1 MPKLSPD
8 LKEAILLMPAAEK
21 DKLLLRLVAKDAK
34 LCQKLEFE
42 LLEEGA
48 SLEERRAEIRETIDR
63 LAVGHHYSPGWLMMD
78 MRSVNGTITAHVKT
92 TKDKMGEISLT
103 LYLLNRVYDEQ
114 MPHLAKYSSRSDTLA
129 AYVAKRTQ
137 FVLHKLEKL
146 HPDYYVEF
154 EEDVNK
160 LLGYVHAT
168 APATYAKE
176 LHLPRQWQY

>member
-1 MPKLSPD
+1 
-8 LKEAILLMPAAEK
+8 
-21 DKLLLRLVAKDAK
+21 AKDAK
-34 LCQKLEFE
+34 LCQKLEYE
-42 LLEEGA
+42 LLEEGT
-48 SLEERRAEIRETIDR
+48 SLQERRTDIRAAIDQ
-63 LAVGHHYSPGWLMMD
+63 LAVGQHYSPGWLMMD
-78 MRSVNGTITAHVKT
+78 MRGVNGMITAHVKT
-92 TKDKMGEISLT
+92 TKDKMGEIALT

-137 FVLHKLEKL
+137 FIVQKLEKL
-146 HPDYYVEF
+146 HPDYYIEF

-160 LLGYVHAT
+160 LLTRVHTT

>member
-8 LKEAILLMPAAEK
+8 LKEAILRMPTAEK
-21 DKLLLRLVAKDAK
+21 DKLLLRLVAKDEK
-34 LCQKLEFE
+34 LCQKLEYE
-42 LLEEGA
+42 LLEEGT
-48 SLEERRAEIRETIDR
+48 SLEERRTDIRETIDR

-78 MRSVNGTITAHVKT
+78 MRGVNGLITAHVKT

-137 FVLHKLEKL
+137 FIVQKLEKL
-146 HPDYYVEF
+146 HPDYYIEF

-160 LLGYVHAT
+160 LLAHVHTT
-168 APATYAKE
+168 APARYAQE